1 MLRAALGLIG
11 FSALVACSSGGDAAG
26 ASTSALAEG
35 ANDGES
41 CQATLHFLQKDAYAN
56 YAGRRS
62 TLLPPHTTTR
72 VVVECTPAQGGA
84 AETVAVVDHEN
95 HGTPPDKKDDRG
107 RTILDET
114 AHRTV
119 KGTRA
124 ELTALAD
131 SLRDCSCDGPGGT
144 KFLNADARDDG
155 LLAAVAQELSG
166 GTGCTDLV
174 RALLTPG
181 EDLGDRI
188 AGLAEGCHP
197 PPPNTLS
204 SIFAR
209 AVSDQVTARGD
220 VPSAYHVCNNDAKL
234 QTELFTSFERT
245 HVVGRC
251 ASTSDVCKGPSFRL
265 DPPASTPA
273 AP

>member
-1 MLRAALGLIG
+1 MLRSVGLLAAL
-11 FSALVACSSGGDAAG
+11 FTVVACSGRNETDSGSA
-26 ASTSALAEG
+26 SALAAAEG
-35 ANDGES
+35 ESES

-72 VVVECTPAQGGA
+72 VVVECAPAAGGTR
-84 AETVAVVDHEN
+84 EVVAVVDHEN

-107 RTILDET
+107 RSILDET

-119 KGTRA
+119 AGTRD
-124 ELTALAD
+124 ELTRLAD
-131 SLRDCSCDGPGGT
+131 ALRDCSCDGDGGT

-166 GTGCTDLV
+166 GSGCTDLV
-174 RALLTPG
+174 HALLAPG

-197 PPPNTLS
+197 PPPSTLS

-234 QTELFTSFERT
+234 QTELFTTFERT
-245 HVVGRC
+245 RTVGRC
-251 ASTSDVCKGPSFRL
+251 ASTADVCKGPSFRL
-265 DPPASTPA
+265 DPPASTP
-273 AP
+273 

>member
-1 MLRAALGLIG
+1 MLRPCAAL
-11 FSALVACSSGGDAAG
+11 ALALTALACSSASPSEAG
-26 ASTSALAEG
+26 SGTASALAE
-35 ANDGES
+35 APAASES
-41 CQATLHFLQKDAYAN
+41 CHATLHFLQKDAYAN

-72 VVVECTPAQGGA
+72 VVVECAAAGGGA
-84 AETVAVVDHEN
+84 PETVAIVDHEN
-95 HGTPPDKKDDRG
+95 HGTAPDKKDDRG

-119 KGTRA
+119 SGTRE
-124 ELTALAD
+124 ELGALANA
-131 SLRDCSCDGPGGT
+131 LRDCSCDGTGGT

-166 GTGCTDLV
+166 GTGCVDLV
-174 RALLTPG
+174 EALLTPG
-181 EDLGDRI
+181 EELGDRI

-197 PPPNTLS
+197 PPPNTLA

-209 AVSDQVTARGD
+209 AVDDQVRARGD

-234 QTELFTSFERT
+234 QTDLFTTFERT
-245 HVVGRC
+245 RVVGHC
-251 ASTSDVCKGPSFRL
+251 ASTADTCKGPSFRL
-265 DPPASTPA
+265 DPPASTP
-273 AP
+273 